1 MKFLALPYIKEH
13 SRIDFDC
20 DDAVLQLYGNAAED
34 VTLNIIRRTYEN
46 LQDRYGTIPPAIRQ
60 AALMLTE
67 VGYAHRSPVSM
78 NNKSVIPYTY
88 DTLIAEYM
96 RLDKATPIQAE
107 RNDLLSILGSTE
119 SDLDFNYSELDEP
132 TAEQT
137 AGYNDLKEKIRKTN
151 IRFRL
156 LQNPTAS
163 ICQVLRNKIKSIRTQ
178 AEALFN
184 ENEND

>member
-1 MKFLALPYIKEH
+1 
-13 SRIDFDC
+13 
-20 DDAVLQLYGNAAED
+20 
-34 VTLNIIRRTYEN
+34 
-46 LQDRYGTIPPAIRQ
+46 
-60 AALMLTE
+60 
-67 VGYAHRSPVSM
+67 M

-107 RNDLLSILGSTE
+107 RNDLLCILGSTE

-137 AGYNDLKEKIRKTN
+137 AGYNDLKEQIRKTN
-151 IRFRL
+151 VRFSL
-156 LQNPTAS
+156 LQNPTTS
-163 ICQVLRNKIKSIRTQ
+163 ICQVLRTKVKSIRTQ
-178 AEALFN
+178 AEALFI

>member
-46 LQDRYGTIPPAIRQ
+46 LQDLYGTIPPAIRQ

-96 RLDKATPIQAE
+96 RLDKATAIQAE

-119 SDLDFNYSELDEP
+119 SDLDFIYSELDEP

-137 AGYNDLKEKIRKTN
+137 AGYNDLKEQIRKTN
-151 IRFRL
+151 IRFSL
-156 LQNPTAS
+156 LQNPTTS
-163 ICQVLRNKIKSIRTQ
+163 ICQVLRTKVKNIRAQ
-178 AEALFN
+178 AEVLFN
-184 ENEND
+184 EPENN

>member
-1 MKFLALPYIKEH
+1 MKFLTLPYIKLH

-20 DDAVLQLYGNAAED
+20 ADAELQLYGNAAEQ

-46 LQDRYGTIPPAIRQ
+46 LKDLYDQIPAEIIQ

-107 RNDLLSILGSTE
+107 RNDLLCILGSTE
-119 SDLDFNYSELDEP
+119 SDLDFTYSELDEP

-137 AGYNDLKEKIRKTN
+137 AGYNDLKEQIRKTN
-151 IRFRL
+151 VRFSL

-163 ICQVLRNKIKSIRTQ
+163 ICQVLRNKVKSIRAQ
-178 AEALFN
+178 AEVLFDEP
-184 ENEND
+184 ENN